1 VSEPDEAM
9 SGRQRHEPTIE
20 EFVEGIRKGDRHLLS
35 RAITLVESSRPEHER
50 LAHEILDRCLGSGGD
65 SIRVGVTGA
74 PGAGKSTFIEALGLH
89 LTDAGKRVAVL
100 AIDPSSSRSK
110 GSILGDKSRME
121 QLAARPEAFIRPTP
135 SSGYLGG
142 AAPRT
147 HETILLC
154 EAAGYEVIIVETVGV
169 GQSEIVVNSMVDFIL
184 LLMLPGSGDELQG
197 IKRGIMEIAD
207 AIAINKA
214 DGDRRRIAEISKG
227 DFESA
232 LRLLP
237 EKHPGWERKVLL
249 TSAIEGA
256 GIDEV
261 WQNIEAFAA
270 AMRRSGE
277 WREQRREQLR
287 HLLHAIAEERLT
299 REFYN
304 APPVKAATAQIEQ
317 RVLAGSLSP
326 FTGAVELLK
335 AFFER

>member
-1 VSEPDEAM
+1 M

-20 EFVEGIRKGDRHLLS
+20 EFVEGIRNGDRHLLS

-50 LAHEILDRCLGSGGD
+50 LAHQILDRCLGSGRS

-74 PGAGKSTFIEALGLH
+74 PGAGKSTFIEALGLD
-89 LTDAGKRVAVL
+89 LVRQGRKVAVL

-121 QLAARPEAFIRPTP
+121 QLAAHPSAFIRPTP

-207 AIAINKA
+207 AVAVNKA
-214 DGDRRRIAEISKG
+214 DGDRRRIAEVSKA
-227 DFESA
+227 DCESA

-249 TSAIEGA
+249 TSALEG
-256 GIDEV
+256 
-261 WQNIEAFAA
+261 FAA
-270 AMRRSGE
+270 TMRESGE
-277 WREQRREQLR
+277 WSKQRKEQLR
-287 HLLHAIAEERLT
+287 LLLHTIAEERLK

-317 RVLAGSLSP
+317 QVLSGKLSP
-326 FTGAVELLK
+326 FSGALALLR
-335 AFFER
+335 AFLGR

>member
-1 VSEPDEAM
+1 M
-9 SGRQRHEPTIE
+9 SGRQRHEPTVE
-20 EFVEGIRKGDRHLLS
+20 EFVEGIRGGNRHLLS
-35 RAITLVESSRPEHER
+35 RAITLVESSHPEHER
-50 LAHEILDRCLGSGGD
+50 LAHQILDRCLGSGGE

-89 LTDAGKRVAVL
+89 LTRTGKRVAVL

-135 SSGYLGG
+135 SSGFLGG
-142 AAPRT
+142 TSPRT

-214 DGDRRRIAEISKG
+214 DGERRRIAKVSKG

-249 TSAIEGA
+249 ASALEGS
-256 GIDEV
+256 GIDEA
-261 WQNIEAFAA
+261 WRNIEAFST
-270 AMRRSGE
+270 AMQESGE
-277 WREQRREQLR
+277 WSEQRREQLR
-287 HLLHAIAEERLT
+287 HLLHAIAEERLK

-304 APPVKAATAQIEQ
+304 APAVKAVKKQIEQ
-317 RVLAGSLSP
+317 QVLAGSLSP
-326 FTGAVELLK
+326 FTGALKLLE
-335 AFFER
+335 AFRGK

>member
-1 VSEPDEAM
+1 M

-20 EFVEGIRKGDRHLLS
+20 EFVEGIRNGDRHLLS

-50 LAHEILDRCLGSGGD
+50 LAHQILDRCLGSGRS

-74 PGAGKSTFIEALGLH
+74 PGAGKSTFIEALGLD
-89 LTDAGKRVAVL
+89 LVRQGRKVAVL

-121 QLAARPEAFIRPTP
+121 QLAAHPSAFIRPTP

-207 AIAINKA
+207 AVAVNKA
-214 DGDRRRIAEISKG
+214 DGDRRRIAEVSKA
-227 DFESA
+227 DCESA

-249 TSAIEGA
+249 TSALEGS
-256 GIDEV
+256 GISEV
-261 WQNIEAFAA
+261 WQNIEEFAA
-270 AMRRSGE
+270 TMRESGE
-277 WREQRREQLR
+277 WSKQRKEQLR
-287 HLLHAIAEERLT
+287 LLLHTIAEERLK

-317 RVLAGSLSP
+317 QVLSGKLSP
-326 FTGAVELLK
+326 FSGALALLR
-335 AFFER
+335 AFLGR

>member
-1 VSEPDEAM
+1 M
-9 SGRQRHEPTIE
+9 SGRQRHEPTVE
-20 EFVEGIRKGDRHLLS
+20 EFVEGIRSGDRRLLS

-50 LAHEILDRCLGSGGD
+50 LAHQILDSCLGSERS
-65 SIRVGVTGA
+65 SIRVGVTGS

-89 LTDAGKRVAVL
+89 LTRAGKKVAVL

-121 QLAARPEAFIRPTP
+121 QLSARPEAFIRPSA
-135 SSGYLGG
+135 SSGFLGG
-142 AAPRT
+142 TSPRT

-154 EAAGYEVIIVETVGV
+154 EAAGYDVIIVETVGV

-214 DGDRRRIAEISKG
+214 DSDRRKIAEVSKG

-237 EKHPGWERKVLL
+237 EKHPGWERKVQL
-249 TSAIEGA
+249 TSALEGA
-256 GIDEV
+256 GIGEV
-261 WQNIEAFAA
+261 WQNIEEFAA
-270 AMRRSGE
+270 TMRESGE
-277 WREQRREQLR
+277 WSEQRKEQLR
-287 HLLHAIAEERLT
+287 LLLHTIAEERLK
-299 REFYN
+299 REFYSHL
-304 APPVKAATAQIEQ
+304 AVKVAKTQVEQ
-317 RVLAGSLSP
+317 QVLTGKLSP
-326 FTGAVELLK
+326 FTGAQELLK